1 MTTNLRRGLERLKQ
15 PYRSRFCNLKG
26 VSQKLLNV
34 QPGQNKLNLIDECFA
49 EIDDFN
55 DDELDLPSPSDGYY
69 GKSPWDNI
77 LMIDR
82 RTSTPKLV
90 HDKLIKT
97 VSVPSSPVETTK
109 KGEVSDDCCSVL
121 EIPMEYVCLLGDF
134 EPKGQSPKPGLET
147 QQLVEKQDKYID
159 NDICDKSVTGLG
171 LEEPV
176 RLVDLPAEPASQ
188 PKATVANIVENS
200 ALETPPSPT
209 VRLQP
214 KQRLSFGDS
223 ETLGSLVKPTAANGE
238 VESCPGNRAGSL
250 ASVEKTKNLRTP
262 FSSLLKSNSRANPVP
277 FKKSTTRPV
286 STPAAPPVSTCAL
299 SNAMFEEEFEI
310 EEESSFMFK
319 TWIQIPKKKNTQQ
332 EPCIPSE
339 EQKQPSKKQVEP
351 SVKKH
356 PASKASKTSKAEKEA
371 DKSEMRVAQN
381 EPGQDLHNEVDDLPN
396 ECTTKENNA
405 NKNRG
410 KSVAVQSSKQR
421 KDKEEKKNKPSSG
434 NRTSHSKKHNEKST
448 QKQSSSKQPHSRK
461 AVDAEAKQGSSSKE
475 NHSVSDCSDIS
486 SGTSSRS
493 QRGRQSKLPGQW
505 WVVRREEDRPS
516 SPPANPGIVGKSSK
530 NTVLGKRKFPEVVTK
545 TKQADFG
552 RVRKSILKSAS
563 IYNTQAAEEE
573 DDGREEEEEDDDNI
587 FSKPVQQR
595 KLVKL
600 DSKVRMNMRSSIS
613 SFAAVFAKSPAIA
626 PKGMS
631 QESHGDMK
639 EVSRVTKVPRAPSQS
654 IEERPQPVQ
663 TGTVRKR
670 TGAEASKSSP
680 KKRKP
685 VHLEDSEAESV
696 LSQQAAEAASFNQD
710 PEPAGVSRR
719 TPGSELHANSGDSSS
734 EQNGKRSDSK
744 KRKKMAK
751 QGQKSVRKGRQPTSE
766 STPRTEPP
774 AFTSSDERE
783 EESQSGSTEQR
794 NKKKITDKGEEKSV
808 KQGRTME
815 KGRQPTTSELH
826 LRKEPEAFTGSY
838 ENGERDSSDH
848 KSERNDSEKRKK
860 TAKQGKNVK
869 RRKQSTL
876 ELSPRKEPPASSSSD
891 ESERGNGSD
900 SIDRRNKKYTDKRK
914 GKTSKQSRTIK
925 KGKQPMTSGLL
936 PGRQSTAFSSSDE
949 SGEEVQ
955 SSRYFAV
962 KEKKSKRRKETKR
975 RQELLSQPRA
985 RSHLLTLMSSEESE
999 EWLGEKSGPVKA
1011 QRINLSVTDE
1021 QLMQQE
1027 ESLQVLPSTTPNV
1040 WRSKRMRVRPLEY
1053 WRGERV
1059 DYKLSPSGGLV
1070 VEGVLSPVGQQIQRR
1085 IKLRRNAERRREG
1098 EGGSSAVQNL
1108 SGCSEVESTSPVEV
1122 WDATRS
1128 QRILLNCMRSG
1139 NDCLFHRGTVE
1150 ENNGY
1155 LLVYKNLDQPEFAT
1169 GRLLLGPFTEKKPQ
1183 CVYEDTI
1190 SFFISK
1196 GLVEVSID
1204 QTARKLRSGDFFFVP
1219 AGNAYS
1225 LRNLES
1231 KEAILIF
1238 TQLKGKRQEET
1249 E

>member
-1 MTTNLRRGLERLKQ
+1 MCVTKRNQHKE
-15 PYRSRFCNLKG
+15 F
-26 VSQKLLNV
+26 
-34 QPGQNKLNLIDECFA
+34 
-49 EIDDFN
+49 
-55 DDELDLPSPSDGYY
+55 
-69 GKSPWDNI
+69 DN
-77 LMIDR
+77 
-82 RTSTPKLV
+82 
-90 HDKLIKT
+90 
-97 VSVPSSPVETTK
+97 SV
-109 KGEVSDDCCSVL
+109 
-121 EIPMEYVCLLGDF
+121 
-134 EPKGQSPKPGLET
+134 
-147 QQLVEKQDKYID
+147 
-159 NDICDKSVTGLG
+159 
-171 LEEPV
+171 
-176 RLVDLPAEPASQ
+176 
-188 PKATVANIVENS
+188 
-200 ALETPPSPT
+200 
-209 VRLQP
+209 
-214 KQRLSFGDS
+214 
-223 ETLGSLVKPTAANGE
+223 
-238 VESCPGNRAGSL
+238 
-250 ASVEKTKNLRTP
+250 
-262 FSSLLKSNSRANPVP
+262 
-277 FKKSTTRPV
+277 
-286 STPAAPPVSTCAL
+286 
-299 SNAMFEEEFEI
+299 
-310 EEESSFMFK
+310 
-319 TWIQIPKKKNTQQ
+319 
-332 EPCIPSE
+332 
-339 EQKQPSKKQVEP
+339 
-351 SVKKH
+351 
-356 PASKASKTSKAEKEA
+356 
-371 DKSEMRVAQN
+371 
-381 EPGQDLHNEVDDLPN
+381 
-396 ECTTKENNA
+396 
-405 NKNRG
+405 
-410 KSVAVQSSKQR
+410 
-421 KDKEEKKNKPSSG
+421 EEKKNKPSSG